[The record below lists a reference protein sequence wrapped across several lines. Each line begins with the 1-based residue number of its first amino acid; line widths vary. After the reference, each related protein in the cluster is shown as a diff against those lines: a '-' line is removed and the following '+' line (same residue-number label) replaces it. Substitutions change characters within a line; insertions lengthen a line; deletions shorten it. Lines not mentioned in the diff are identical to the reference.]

1 MRFAWDLAKSA
12 RNLAKRHFDFAF
24 ASLIFEG
31 PTLERMDS
39 RRDYGEERWVA
50 IGTAEGILI
59 TLVYT
64 DRTQGAA
71 IVRRI
76 ISARVSN
83 RHECKAY
90 TEVFPAS

>member
-1 MRFAWDLAKSA
+1 MAD
-12 RNLAKRHFDFAF
+12 
-24 ASLIFEG
+24 
-31 PTLERMDS
+31 
-39 RRDYGEERWVA
+39 
-50 IGTAEGILI
+50 GILI

-64 DRTQGAA
+64 DRAYGAG
-71 IVRRI
+71 IIRRI